1 MLRFRPLH
9 LLLALLARLKLY
21 LGLAALFVV
30 GITLSPVTAD
40 GTNVFL
46 SPDNLADVLRQVSN
60 NGILAVGMTMVILV
74 AGIDLS
80 VGTVMALGS
89 TLTAM
94 LLTLRGWSTASYVSV
109 PAATIVVGA
118 AVAAGAWRLVRL
130 GRGLLVVVPLAAGA
144 LAAAGTWQWL
154 AAQTATGLSVAG
166 VLVAVPCVTLLLG
179 TLNGLIIAKGRLQP
193 FIVTLA
199 MMIAALG
206 SARLIAGKD
215 HSVYQIYTGPE
226 GATPAF
232 QILRARLAGVLPV
245 PGLIFLFCVAICFF
259 VLKKLRFGR
268 YVYAIGGNEEA
279 ARLSGINVERIKTA
293 TYALSGFL
301 AGLTGVLY
309 CAQYRQGKP
318 DAGTGMELD
327 AIAAVVIGGTSLM
340 GGRGSVIGTLVG
352 VFIFGLLNNILQ
364 LRNVDYNVQLVFKGV
379 IIVFAVL
386 LQEGRFG
393 DWLRRLR
400 RFLPS
405 AHRALAPLDVEDCI
419 KRSRKEDPPCA
430 HSSTCCGSLW

>member
-1 MLRFRPLH
+1 MLRRASLRPVLG
-9 LLLALLARLKLY
+9 LVTRLKLY
-21 LGLAALFVV
+21 LGLAALFAA
-30 GITLSPVTAD
+30 GIALSPVAAD

-60 NGILAVGMTMVILV
+60 NGILAVGMTMVILI

-94 LLTLRGWSTASYVSV
+94 LLTLRGWSTATYVSV
-109 PAATIVVGA
+109 PAAACVMGA
-118 AVAAGAWRLVRL
+118 AVAAASWRLAR
-130 GRGLLVVVPLAAGA
+130 RWHRISIAGA
-144 LAAAGTWQWL
+144 LAPGVLVGVGIWQWL
-154 AAQTATGLSVAG
+154 AAQTESGFSVAA

-179 TLNGLIIAKGRLQP
+179 TLNGLVIAKGRLQP

-215 HSVYQIYTGPE
+215 HSVYQVYIGPE
-226 GATPAF
+226 AATPAF
-232 QILRARLAGVLPV
+232 QLLRARLGGVLPV
-245 PGLIFLFCVAICFF
+245 PGLIFLLCVAGCFF

-268 YVYAIGGNEEA
+268 YLYAIGGNEEA
-279 ARLSGINVERIKTA
+279 ARLSGINVDRIKIA
-293 TYALSGFL
+293 TYALSGLL

-379 IIVFAVL
+379 IIVVAVL
-386 LQEGRFG
+386 LQEGRLG
-393 DWLRRLR
+393 DWYRRLR
-400 RFLPS
+400 RTLLP
-405 AHRALAPLDVEDCI
+405 ARGAVGQLEI
-419 KRSRKEDPPCA
+419 EEK
-430 HSSTCCGSLW
+430 T

>member
-1 MLRFRPLH
+1 MLKGQGVRRL
-9 LLLALLARLKLY
+9 LELLALLKLY
-21 LGLAALFVV
+21 LGLAALFAA
-30 GITLSPVTAD
+30 GIALSPIAAD

-94 LLTLRGWSTASYVSV
+94 LLTVRGWSTATYVSV
-109 PAATIVVGA
+109 PATAAVVGS
-118 AVAAGAWRLVRL
+118 AVAVGAWRLSRA
-130 GRGLLVVVPLAAGA
+130 RRTPAMLLAPGAGA
-144 LAAAGTWQWL
+144 VAAVLVWIWL
-154 AAQTATGLSVAG
+154 ARQSDTGFSVLG
-166 VLVAVPCVTLLLG
+166 VLVAVPCVTLLMG
-179 TLNGLIIAKGRLQP
+179 TLNGLLIAKGRLQP

-215 HSVYQIYTGPE
+215 HSVYQVYIGPE

-232 QILRARLAGVLPV
+232 QFLRARLGGVVPV
-245 PGLIFLFCVAICFF
+245 PGLIFLLCVAASHF

-279 ARLSGINVERIKTA
+279 ARLSGINVAAIKTA
-293 TYALSGFL
+293 TYAVSGLL

-327 AIAAVVIGGTSLM
+327 AIAAVVIGGTSLL

-379 IIVFAVL
+379 IIVAAVL

-400 RFLPS
+400 RSLP
-405 AHRALAPLDVEDCI
+405 HRAGP
-419 KRSRKEDPPCA
+419 
-430 HSSTCCGSLW
+430 

>member
-1 MLRFRPLH
+1 MLRRASLRPVLG
-9 LLLALLARLKLY
+9 LVTRLKLY
-21 LGLAALFVV
+21 LGLAALFAA
-30 GITLSPVTAD
+30 GIALSPVAAD

-60 NGILAVGMTMVILV
+60 NGILAVGMTMVILI

-94 LLTLRGWSTASYVSV
+94 LLTLRGWSTATYVSV
-109 PAATIVVGA
+109 PAAACVMGA
-118 AVAAGAWRLVRL
+118 AVAAASWRLAR
-130 GRGLLVVVPLAAGA
+130 RWHRISIAGA
-144 LAAAGTWQWL
+144 LAAGMLVGVGIWQWL
-154 AAQTATGLSVAG
+154 AAQTESGFSVAA

-179 TLNGLIIAKGRLQP
+179 TLNGLVIAKGRLQP

-215 HSVYQIYTGPE
+215 HSVYQVYIGPE

-232 QILRARLAGVLPV
+232 QLLRARLGGVLPV
-245 PGLIFLFCVAICFF
+245 PGIIFLLCVAACFF

-268 YVYAIGGNEEA
+268 YLYAIGGNEEA
-279 ARLSGINVERIKTA
+279 ARLSGINVERIKIA
-293 TYALSGFL
+293 TYALSGLL

-379 IIVFAVL
+379 IIVVAVL
-386 LQEGRFG
+386 LQEGRLG
-393 DWLRRLR
+393 DWYRRLR
-400 RFLPS
+400 RTLLP
-405 AHRALAPLDVEDCI
+405 ARGAVAQLEI
-419 KRSRKEDPPCA
+419 EEK
-430 HSSTCCGSLW
+430 T

>member
-1 MLRFRPLH
+1 MLRRKVVIELIG
-9 LLLALLARLKLY
+9 RLKLY
-21 LGLAALFVV
+21 LGLAALLAV
-30 GITLSPVTAD
+30 GIVLSPLSSD

-60 NGILAVGMTMVILV
+60 NGILAVGMTMVILI

-94 LLTLRGWSTASYVSV
+94 LLTLRGWSTATYVTI
-109 PAATIVVGA
+109 PACT
-118 AVAAGAWRLVRL
+118 AVAGMAVSATLWRLCTRWQGLRL
-130 GRGLLVVVPLAAGA
+130 AISLLGGL
-144 LAAAGTWQWL
+144 LAAALAVAWL
-154 AAQTATGLSVAG
+154 VPQAKIGFSVIA
-166 VLVAVPCVTLLLG
+166 VLVAVPCVTLLMG

-206 SARLIAGKD
+206 CARLIAGKD
-215 HSVYQIYTGPE
+215 HSVYQVYIGPD

-232 QILRARLAGVLPV
+232 EILRARIGGVLPV
-245 PGLIFLFCVAICFF
+245 PGIIFLLCVALAFF
-259 VLKKLRFGR
+259 TQRKLRFGR
-268 YVYAIGGNEEA
+268 YLYAIGGNEEA

-293 TYALSGFL
+293 TYAISGVL

-379 IIVFAVL
+379 IIIAAVL

-393 DWLRRLR
+393 EWFRHLRYLAHQR
-400 RFLPS
+400 RGGNS
-405 AHRALAPLDVEDCI
+405 
-419 KRSRKEDPPCA
+419 SPPGTGITA
-430 HSSTCCGSLW
+430 EQ

>member
-1 MLRFRPLH
+1 MESRARGKLA
-9 LLLALLARLKLY
+9 LLLAL
-21 LGLAALFVV
+21 G
-30 GITLSPVTAD
+30 
-40 GTNVFL
+40 
-46 SPDNLADVLRQVSN
+46 
-60 NGILAVGMTMVILV
+60 
-74 AGIDLS
+74 
-80 VGTVMALGS
+80 
-89 TLTAM
+89 
-94 LLTLRGWSTASYVSV
+94 
-109 PAATIVVGA
+109 
-118 AVAAGAWRLVRL
+118 
-130 GRGLLVVVPLAAGA
+130 AGA
-144 LAAAGTWQWL
+144 LAAVLSWAWL
-154 AAQTATGLSVAG
+154 APQSETGFSVLG
-166 VLVAVPCVTLLLG
+166 VLVAVPCVTLLMG
-179 TLNGLIIAKGRLQP
+179 TLNGLLIAKGRLQP

-215 HSVYQIYTGPE
+215 HSVYQVYIGPE

-232 QILRARLAGVLPV
+232 QLLRARLGGVVPV
-245 PGLIFLFCVAICFF
+245 PGLIFLACVAVSHF

-279 ARLSGINVERIKTA
+279 ARLSGINVAAIKTA
-293 TYALSGFL
+293 TYAVSGFL

-379 IIVFAVL
+379 IIVAAVL

-400 RFLPS
+400 RSLPHG
-405 AHRALAPLDVEDCI
+405 AGR
-419 KRSRKEDPPCA
+419 
-430 HSSTCCGSLW
+430 

>member
-1 MLRFRPLH
+1 MSRKQQ
-9 LLLALLARLKLY
+9 LLGLVGRLKLY
-21 LGLAALFVV
+21 LGLAALLAV
-30 GITLSPVTAD
+30 GIAVSPVAAD

-60 NGILAVGMTMVILV
+60 NGILAVGMTMVILI

-94 LLTLRGWSTASYVSV
+94 LLTLRGWSTAAYVTV
-109 PAATIVVGA
+109 PTCALVVGSATGA
-118 AVAAGAWRLVRL
+118 AVWRLSTKWRAARVVTAL
-130 GRGLLVVVPLAAGA
+130 MAGLLAGGLAVA
-144 LAAAGTWQWL
+144 WL
-154 AAQTATGLSVAG
+154 APQTSTGFSVLA

-179 TLNGLIIAKGRLQP
+179 TLSGLIIAKGRLQP

-215 HSVYQIYTGPE
+215 HSVYQVYIGPD

-232 QILRARLAGVLPV
+232 QLLRARIGGILPV
-245 PGLIFLFCVAICFF
+245 PGFVFLLCVAIASFA
-259 VLKKLRFGR
+259 LRNLRFGR
-268 YVYAIGGNEEA
+268 YLYAIGGNEEA

-293 TYALSGFL
+293 TYAISGLL

-340 GGRGSVIGTLVG
+340 GGRGSVVGTLVG

-379 IIVFAVL
+379 IIIAAVL
-386 LQEGRFG
+386 LQEGRLGEWFRH
-393 DWLRRLR
+393 LFRRYR
-400 RFLPS
+400 P
-405 AHRALAPLDVEDCI
+405 AHR
-419 KRSRKEDPPCA
+419 
-430 HSSTCCGSLW
+430 